1 MSRRKR
7 IGDLGEQ
14 WTKSLLE
21 RAGFA
26 RVRDLNILVRYN
38 HAGGDFI
45 AERGGKRYF
54 ITVKARN
61 KYRQGTRK
69 LNGGYNVY
77 PEKVRSAAREYDAEP
92 AWLTIQLDT
101 ENRTYSAYF
110 GTVISLRNP
119 DAVAVP
125 MLPHNVTDYECLAEN
140 AFDKAITP
148 DLSNQLALEEPVT
161 RPMRQ
166 PRQTAPSKA
175 TSLATSFEDH
185 VAYTEPSVRP
195 VLHELRSRIA
205 ALGPGIKENVTPAQ
219 RVTYRL
225 AHDFVEI
232 KVQKKRVLVRLFD
245 TGVPD
250 PRNVARPIPKSNGWS
265 HDAELAINTVDLVD
279 YAMPFVAASY
289 RRELAPSKRKGR
301 P

>member
-1 MSRRKR
+1 MSRRRR
-7 IGDLGEQ
+7 IGDLGEH

-21 RAGFA
+21 RAGFVD
-26 RVRDLNILVRYN
+26 VRDLNRVRYN

-69 LNGGYNVY
+69 LNGGYNIH
-77 PEKVRSAAREYDAEP
+77 PEKVRRAAREYDAEP

-101 ENRTYSAYF
+101 EERTYSAYF
-110 GTVISLRNP
+110 GTVSSLGNP

-125 MLPHNVTDYECLAEN
+125 MLPRNVTGYECLAVNVVDE
-140 AFDKAITP
+140 AITP
-148 DLSNQLALEEPVT
+148 DLSNQLTSEEHVKPPV
-161 RPMRQ
+161 RQ
-166 PRQTAPSKA
+166 PRQTPPAKA
-175 TSLATSFEDH
+175 ASPAASFEDH
-185 VAYTEPSVRP
+185 IAYAEPSVRP
-195 VLHELRSRIA
+195 ILHELRRRITR
-205 ALGPGIKENVTPAQ
+205 LGSGIKENVTPAQ

-225 AHDFVEI
+225 THDFVEI

-250 PRNVARPIPKSNGWS
+250 PRSIATPIPKSNGWS

-279 YAMPFVAASY
+279 YAMPFITASY
-289 RRELAPSKRKGR
+289 RRELSR
-301 P
+301 